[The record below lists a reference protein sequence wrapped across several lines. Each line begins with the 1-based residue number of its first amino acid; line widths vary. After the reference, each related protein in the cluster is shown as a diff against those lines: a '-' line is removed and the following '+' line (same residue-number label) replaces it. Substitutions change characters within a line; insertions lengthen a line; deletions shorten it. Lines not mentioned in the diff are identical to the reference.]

1 MKKIFVLFVVFAL
14 VFVSSCTLDDDK
26 HANFHFEALEAVEAD
41 FPETFEYGSIY
52 RIKVKFNRP
61 SDCYFFEGFDFD
73 RTAETERVIA
83 GIASVIE
90 SDNCEELQDSTI
102 ENYFDFEVRYTGTY
116 TFKLWTGLDENE
128 EDTYLIVEVPV
139 EE

>member
-26 HANFHFEALEAVEAD
+26 HANFHFEALKVVEAD
-41 FPETFEYGSIY
+41 FSETFEYGNIY
-52 RIKVKFNRP
+52 RIKVKFKRP

-73 RTAETERVIA
+73 RTAETERVIV

-90 SDNCEELQDSTI
+90 SESCEELGDSNI

-116 TFKLWTGLDENE
+116 TFKLW
-128 EDTYLIVEVPV
+128 
-139 EE
+139 

>member
-26 HANFHFEALEAVEAD
+26 HANFHFEAIEVVEAD
-41 FPETFEYGSIY
+41 FPETFEYGNIY

-61 SDCYFFEGFDFD
+61 TDCYLFEGFDFD
-73 RTAETERVIA
+73 RTAETERVVV

-90 SDNCEELQDSTI
+90 SDSCEELPDSTI
-102 ENYFDFEVRYTGTY
+102 ESYFDFEVRYTGTY
-116 TFKLWTGLDENE
+116 TFKLWTGLNEDEEN
-128 EDTYLIVEVPV
+128 TYLIIEVPV